1 MSGRESGEE
10 RIEHVFHFQNSGAL
24 EMGGVFGDRWAQKKK
39 SKQVRFTKSSLFSSL
54 RGLCK
59 KEVEGS
65 CGVPLDAQVRAV
77 KSCFLRIF
85 TRVFC
90 SFCAVF

>member
-54 RGLCK
+54 RGFLRGLCK

-65 CGVPLDAQVRAV
+65 CGVPQMHR
-77 KSCFLRIF
+77 
-85 TRVFC
+85 
-90 SFCAVF
+90 